1 MLNPDGVVIGNTR
14 TGVIGK
20 DLNREYPTMN
30 KDLYPEICNIKS
42 LAEAIQKKFELHMF
56 LDFHGHSQK
65 KNTFVYGPSYT
76 LGQPQYLKS
85 KILPKLIS
93 LQTEMFR
100 YYSCVFRISENKR
113 STGRA
118 VMFEEV
124 GIPYT
129 YTVESSN
136 GFYYDPNTLTTNQF
150 TRLKWS

>member
-1 MLNPDGVVIGNTR
+1 
-14 TGVIGK
+14 
-20 DLNREYPTMN
+20 
-30 KDLYPEICNIKS
+30 
-42 LAEAIQKKFELHMF
+42 MF

-65 KNTFVYGPSYT
+65 KNTFTYGPSYS

-85 KILPKLIS
+85 KVLPKLIS
-93 LQTEMFR
+93 LRTDMFR
-100 YYSCVFRISENKR
+100 YYSCVFKISENKK

-136 GFYYDPNTLTTNQF
+136 GFYYDPATLSTCQF
-150 TRLKWS
+150 TRPKWLEMGLHIGEALNEYMIHLIEYE